1 MSSRLR
7 TVAVVLAGGTGSR
20 VGLNIPK
27 QLLKIAGKTILEH
40 TLDVFQ
46 DAPEIDEIVV
56 LMDGGHL
63 DARRAIALAAAYSKI
78 THGRRGRQHPQ
89 RDDAPP

>member
-27 QLLKIAGKTILEH
+27 QLLKVAGKTILEH

-46 DAPEIDEIVV
+46 DAPEIDDIVL
-56 LMDGGHL
+56 LMNGDYL
-63 DARRAIALAAAYSKI
+63 AEARRAGRRRTARSARSRPAAAPA
-78 THGRRGRQHPQ
+78 TRRRT
-89 RDDAPP
+89 PP